1 MKEQKIQFNVNG
13 RSVEVAVKPNMTL
26 ADVIRSELRL
36 TGTKKGCERGNC
48 GACTVIMN
56 GKAVLSCLV
65 LAPRAKEADITTIE
79 GLGSP
84 TNLHPLQQAFID
96 HGAIQCG
103 FCIPGMLMSAKALL
117 DENPKPTREEVKKGI
132 AGNLCRCTG
141 YTRQIDAI
149 LDAAEKLSTIRGEP
163 PRS

>member
-1 MKEQKIQFNVNG
+1 MEERKIHFKVNG
-13 RSVEVAVKPNMTL
+13 NPVEVSVKSNMTL
-26 ADVIRSELRL
+26 ADLLRTKLSL

-48 GACTVIMN
+48 GACTVLMN

-65 LAPRAKEADITTIE
+65 LAPRADGTDILTVE
-79 GLGSP
+79 GLGTP

-96 HGAIQCG
+96 RGAIQCG
-103 FCIPGMLMSAKALL
+103 FCIPGMFMSAKALL
-117 DENPKPTREEVKKGI
+117 DENPKPTREDVKKAI

-149 LDAAEKLSTIRGEP
+149 LDAAQKLSKRT
-163 PRS
+163 